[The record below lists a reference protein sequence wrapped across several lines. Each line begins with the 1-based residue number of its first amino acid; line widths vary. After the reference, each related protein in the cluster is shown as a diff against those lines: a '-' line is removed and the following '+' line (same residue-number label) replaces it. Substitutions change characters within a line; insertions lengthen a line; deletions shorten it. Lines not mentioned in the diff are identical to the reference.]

1 LPYVMRFNKPARVAE
16 MARIA
21 RLLGEPTAGLSD
33 DEAADAAIAGIERL
47 RKDIGIPERLGE
59 LGVRAEQLPALAE
72 KAFTVKRIL
81 RVNPRSPTL
90 EDMVSILRS
99 AL

>member
-1 LPYVMRFNKPARVAE
+1 

-21 RLLGEPTAGLSD
+21 RLLGEDTAGLSD
-33 DEAADAAIAGIERL
+33 DIAADASIAAIERL
-47 RKDIGIPERLGE
+47 RRDIGIPQRLSD
-59 LGVRAEQLPALAE
+59 LGVRAEQIPALAE

-81 RVNPRSPTL
+81 RVNPRYPTL
-90 EDMVSILRS
+90 DDMVSILHS